1 MAALLQNLAVGQHD
15 DVVGVLDGGQPVG
28 YDQHRAD
35 RAHLFQR
42 ILNQDLGLGVDVC
55 RGFVQNHDTGLVQD
69 RPRKAQQ
76 LPLPGREVVAA
87 LADLLVQTVVKLGD
101 KLVGVHIAADPQD
114 LLIRDALLPQDDVAA
129 DRTREKEHILQ
140 HLPEMAAQRGNLD
153 LADVDAVNQDL
164 APLELIVA
172 ADQRQNRAFAGAG
185 GPHKRH
191 RLTRVYMEGD
201 ALQHPLAG
209 YVAEPDIP
217 EFDFAP
223 HLFQLDGIGGVHH
236 LRLDVHE
243 REHLF
248 RGGQRR
254 LQPVE
259 LLGQILDGGE
269 ELGDVHVK
277 GHDGAAGDGLAQ
289 KR

>member
-1 MAALLQNLAVGQHD
+1 
-15 DVVGVLDGGQPVG
+15 
-28 YDQHRAD
+28 
-35 RAHLFQR
+35 
-42 ILNQDLGLGVDVC
+42 
-55 RGFVQNHDTGLVQD
+55 
-69 RPRKAQQ
+69 
-76 LPLPGREVVAA
+76 
-87 LADLLVQTVVKLGD
+87 
-101 KLVGVHIAADPQD
+101 
-114 LLIRDALLPQDDVAA
+114 
-129 DRTREKEHILQ
+129 
-140 HLPEMAAQRGNLD
+140 MAAQRGDLD

-191 RLTRVYMEGD
+191 RLTRVHMEGD

-217 EFDFAP
+217 KFDFAP
-223 HLFQLDGIGGVHH
+223 HLVQLDGIGGVHH

-259 LLGQILDGGE
+259 LLGQVLDGGE

-289 KR
+289 KRQIVKMAHAAQIEQAQNGTDVQHIDQRAEYAEHKDLLLRDLGERLAFLAELRHLLVLAAKDLRDLDAGQVLRQVGVDVGGGVLHLAVGAA